1 MPEYYEPLKPNLGE
15 GRMKTMKAKLGALI
29 AVLLLMLS
37 PLSFAAEPVQPN
49 EEQLSAAEP
58 VQLSMAEMDDVTAA
72 GDLILAPTFNISIFY
87 NYGILQIGNVQGY
100 GGNSYLLG
108 AAILNALRRL

>member
-1 MPEYYEPLKPNLGE
+1 MN
-15 GRMKTMKAKLGALI
+15 TMKAKLGALI

-37 PLSFAAEPVQPN
+37 PHSFAAEPVQPN
-49 EEQLSAAEP
+49 EEQLSVAEP
-58 VQLSMAEMDDVTAA
+58 VQLSVAEMDGVTA
-72 GDLILAPTFNISIFY
+72 GDVFFAPTFNISILY
-87 NYGILQIGNVQGY
+87 NYGILQIGNIQGN

>member
-1 MPEYYEPLKPNLGE
+1 
-15 GRMKTMKAKLGALI
+15 MKAKLGALI

-37 PLSFAAEPVQPN
+37 PHSFAAEPVQPN
-49 EEQLSAAEP
+49 EEQLSVAEP
-58 VQLSMAEMDDVTAA
+58 VQLSVAEMDGVTAA
-72 GDLILAPTFNISIFY
+72 GDVFFAPTFNISILY
-87 NYGILQIGNVQGY
+87 NYGILQIGNIQGN